1 MPQTVDFVING
12 QRVYTADGFRPLAVA
27 VHHEKIVSITG
38 LENAPAGPEVYDT
51 GGGSKAYFANPGNI
65 V

>member
-12 QRVYTADGFRPLAVA
+12 QRSCTADGFRPLAVA
-27 VHHEKIVSITG
+27 VHHEKIVSITD
-38 LENAPAGPEVYDT
+38 LENAPAGLEVYDT